1 MTITSATTNKLKA
14 KMERIELMEALYEH
28 YKSLE
33 KLIDDRMYYQAN
45 RKVISNYVKFDKEVS
60 KERMALMDARQ
71 HIYQQ
76 MVICD
81 AEDCNGRKGLILTDT
96 TLLNEETYS
105 HRTGLYFKGKYDLRY
120 TLSFLDE
127 NYNANEDFD
136 LMRGLAEQL
145 DKLSEPL
152 VLDFTWESPIT
163 LHSNGILEIKGNDG
177 RILKTLMQIPE
188 GFGESFSMELKN
200 DNGDLIWNDTF
211 DMVD

>member
-1 MTITSATTNKLKA
+1 
-14 KMERIELMEALYEH
+14 MERTELMEALYEH

-33 KLIDDRMYYQAN
+33 KLIDSRMYFQAPK
-45 RKVISNYVKFDKEVS
+45 KVIGNYLKFDKEVS

-71 HIYQQ
+71 HVYQQ

-81 AEDCNGRKGLILTDT
+81 SEDCNGREDLLLYDT
-96 TLLNEETYS
+96 TLLNEESYS
-105 HRTGLYFKGKYDLRY
+105 HRTGLYFKCKYDLRY
-120 TLSFLDE
+120 TLSFLDKD
-127 NYNANEDFD
+127 YNANEDFD
-136 LMRGLAEQL
+136 LMGGLSEQL

-188 GFGESFSMELKN
+188 GFGSSYSLALRN

-211 DMVD
+211 DIVED

>member
-1 MTITSATTNKLKA
+1 
-14 KMERIELMEALYEH
+14 MERIELMEALYEH
-28 YKSLE
+28 YKGLE
-33 KLIDDRMYYQAN
+33 KLIDDRMYFQAPK
-45 RKVISNYVKFDKEVS
+45 KVIGSYLKFDKEVS
-60 KERMALMDARQ
+60 KERMALMDAHR
-71 HIYQQ
+71 HVYNQ

-81 AEDCNGRKGLILTDT
+81 AEDRNGRKGLILTDT

-177 RILKTLMQIPE
+177 RILKHFMQIPE
-188 GFGESFSMELKN
+188 GFGKSFSMTLLN
-200 DNGDLIWNDTF
+200 DNGDYIWNDVF
-211 DMVD
+211 EMED